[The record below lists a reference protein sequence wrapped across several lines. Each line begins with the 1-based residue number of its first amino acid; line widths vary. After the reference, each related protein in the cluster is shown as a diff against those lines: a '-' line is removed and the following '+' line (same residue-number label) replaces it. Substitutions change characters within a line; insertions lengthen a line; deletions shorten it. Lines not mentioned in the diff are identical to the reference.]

1 MPELTAMAKIK
12 RAVDF
17 AGMDVPNVA
26 AQLMT
31 VREPFALNIVVEA
44 RVSTSAC
51 VSAKAVFDREGDVIC
66 GCVGGGCVESTIA
79 HASIKS
85 LETETP
91 QIVDVDLDVDRL
103 RGRIG
108 SKR

>member
-17 AGMDVPNVA
+17 AGMDAPCVA

-31 VREPFALNIVVEA
+31 VGEPFALSIVVEA
-44 RVSTSAC
+44 RAPTSAC
-51 VSAKAVFDREGDVIC
+51 VRAKAVFNREGDGIC
-66 GCVGGGCVESTIA
+66 GCVGGGCIESTIA
-79 HASIKS
+79 HASIKP

-91 QIVDVDLDVDRL
+91 QIVDVPR
-103 RGRIG
+103 RQSFTRRIG

>member
-1 MPELTAMAKIK
+1 MPELTAMAKTK
-12 RAVDF
+12 RTVDF
-17 AGMDVPNVA
+17 AGIDVPSVA

-31 VREPFALNIVVEA
+31 VREPFALSIVVEA
-44 RVSTSAC
+44 RGRRPPVSVPKPSSTVKATRFAG
-51 VSAKAVFDREGDVIC
+51 VSAEGA
-66 GCVGGGCVESTIA
+66 STIA

-103 RGRIG
+103 RTCIG
-108 SKR
+108 SKS